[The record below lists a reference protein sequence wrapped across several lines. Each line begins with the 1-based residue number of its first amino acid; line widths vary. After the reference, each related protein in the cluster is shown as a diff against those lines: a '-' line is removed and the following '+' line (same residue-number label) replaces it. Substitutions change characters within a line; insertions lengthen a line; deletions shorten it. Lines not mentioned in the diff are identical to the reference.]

1 MEMPGTKRLQPIGD
15 QGQGSDRPGRLE
27 GDKHGACIAAKIG
40 GPRFGV
46 AKKISN
52 MVMLRMAQECKAS
65 DPLDAF
71 LYIKQMVDSN
81 TARGKVVVNLSF
93 VCKYISLGISEPAL
107 TSTP

>member
-1 MEMPGTKRLQPIGD
+1 MPGTKRLQPIGD

-52 MVMLRMAQECKAS
+52 MVMLRLPQECKAS

-71 LYIKQMVDSN
+71 LYIKQNVDSN
-81 TARGKVVVNLSF
+81 IARGKVVVNLSIT
-93 VCKYISLGISEPAL
+93 CKYISLGISEPAL